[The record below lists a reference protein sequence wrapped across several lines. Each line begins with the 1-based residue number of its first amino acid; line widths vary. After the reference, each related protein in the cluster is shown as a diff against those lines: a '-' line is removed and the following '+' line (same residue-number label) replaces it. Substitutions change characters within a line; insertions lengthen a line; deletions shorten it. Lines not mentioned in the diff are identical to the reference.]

1 MIQVIFYN
9 LTQFWTQRKTIYFS
23 ELPVLVLSLFYNENE
38 SFNRKQFSQIATMV
52 RVVILKQRK
61 QCIIF
66 NSSMD
71 ISFRSKAKKRIDS
84 QYVKL
89 YLAFLCISPPP
100 GATLPDTTTHTAT
113 QAIHIFQGK
122 KKPYYLEG
130 WRIFTFIIDSCLI
143 NCANGVKTCGC
154 VQQWVERMG
163 GSFGFC
169 VPQDQ
174 G

>member
-1 MIQVIFYN
+1 MSSYIQSFFVLFIFVAKSKVKEKSI
-9 LTQFWTQRKTIYFS
+9 LHF
-23 ELPVLVLSLFYNENE
+23 
-38 SFNRKQFSQIATMV
+38 ATMV
-52 RVVILKQRK
+52 TILKQRK
-61 QCIIF
+61 MWEDIIT
-66 NSSMD
+66 SMD
-71 ISFRSKAKKRIDS
+71 ILFRSKAKKRIDS

-154 VQQWVERMG
+154 VQQWVERSG